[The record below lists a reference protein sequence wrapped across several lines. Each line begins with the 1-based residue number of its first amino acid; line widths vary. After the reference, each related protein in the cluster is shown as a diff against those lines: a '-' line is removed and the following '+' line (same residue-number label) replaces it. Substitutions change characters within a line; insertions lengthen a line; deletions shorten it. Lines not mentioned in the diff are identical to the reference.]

1 MNRDEIV
8 DSTYR
13 SALAL
18 NRVKMERGLITRQT
32 YDQVEKRIL
41 FSLDVVAKIDAAMK
55 MGVTERE
62 RKIGELR
69 IDVEKNISTI
79 GEKKELEWPTAML
92 RMNFFN
98 IIRTLSQR

>member
-1 MNRDEIV
+1 
-8 DSTYR
+8 
-13 SALAL
+13 
-18 NRVKMERGLITRQT
+18 
-32 YDQVEKRIL
+32 
-41 FSLDVVAKIDAAMK
+41 MK
-55 MGVTERE
+55 MGVVERE
-62 RKIGELR
+62 RSIGELR